1 VKHVIRGAVL
11 IVGAVVVSVIGWPGV
26 AYADNCGSLTDCYFT
41 ARSAL
46 AALVG
51 LSVLFGVLLSVMLD
65 FIPGVGTAKGI
76 AEAISGEDLITG
88 QELEWWE
95 RVLGVLPLLGGL
107 VAAIAAVSKM
117 ANAADAASD
126 IARGADRAADTA
138 DAASDAARGADR
150 AGEAA
155 DTAGDTSRAADNAE
169 DVWAKQEN
177 VRGREIQDSLAQT
190 DYQGYIETDTLDGF
204 QRSKNF
210 PLVDFVSPDGTHA
223 VSVKTYNP
231 FAKSYAAGDTIYD
244 IVAHADE
251 LADFAPSTSTRV
263 TLDVRV
269 PPNTPQQ
276 VIDDLIETVRSQ
288 VDNPRFEIVVRTY
301 P

>member
-1 VKHVIRGAVL
+1 VKRLVRGAVL
-11 IVGAVVVSVIGWPGV
+11 VAGAVAVGVIGWPGI

-46 AALVG
+46 VG
-51 LSVLFGVLLSVMLD
+51 LSVLFGVLLSIMLD
-65 FIPGVGTAKGI
+65 FLPGIGTAKGI
-76 AEAISGEDLITG
+76 AEAVSGEDLVTG

-95 RVLGVLPLLGGL
+95 RMLGLLPLLGGL
-107 VAAIAAVSKM
+107 VGAIAAISKL
-117 ANAADAASD
+117 ADAADAASD
-126 IARGADRAADTA
+126 LT
-138 DAASDAARGADR
+138 RGADR
-150 AGEAA
+150 AGDAA

-190 DYQGYIETDTLDGF
+190 DYQNYIETDSLDGF
-204 QRSKNF
+204 QRSRNF
-210 PLVDFVSPDGTHA
+210 PLVDFVSPDGAHS

-231 FAKSYAAGDTIYD
+231 YAKGYAAGDTIYD

-251 LADFAPSTSTRV
+251 LADFAPGTRV

-269 PPNTPQQ
+269 PPGTPQQ
-276 VIDDLIETVRSQ
+276 VIDDLIDTVRSQ
-288 VDNPRFEIVVRTY
+288 VDNPRFDIVVRTY

>member
-1 VKHVIRGAVL
+1 VKRLVRGAFLVA
-11 IVGAVVVSVIGWPGV
+11 GAVAVGVIGWPGI

-51 LSVLFGVLLSVMLD
+51 LSVLFGVLLSIMLD
-65 FIPGVGTAKGI
+65 FLPGIGTAKGI
-76 AEAISGEDLITG
+76 AEAVTGEDLVTG

-95 RVLGVLPLLGGL
+95 RALGVLPLLGGL
-107 VAAIAAVSKM
+107 VGAIAAISKL
-117 ANAADAASD
+117 ADAADAASD
-126 IARGADRAADTA
+126 VARGADRAG
-138 DAASDAARGADR
+138 DAADAARGADR
-150 AGEAA
+150 AGDAA
-155 DTAGDTSRAADNAE
+155 DTAGDTSRGADQAD

-190 DYQGYIETDTLDGF
+190 DYQGYIETDSLDGF
-204 QRSKNF
+204 QRSRNF
-210 PLVDFVSPDGTHA
+210 PLVDFVSPDGAHS

-231 FAKSYAAGDTIYD
+231 FSKGYAAGDTIYD

-251 LADFAPSTSTRV
+251 LADFAPGNRV

-269 PPNTPQQ
+269 PPGTPQQ
-276 VIDDLIETVRSQ
+276 VIDDLIDTVRSQ

>member
-1 VKHVIRGAVL
+1 VKRLLRGAILVA
-11 IVGAVVVSVIGWPGV
+11 GAVAAVVIGWPGI

-51 LSVLFGVLLSVMLD
+51 LSVLFGVLLSIMLD
-65 FIPGVGTAKGI
+65 FLPGIGTAKGVV
-76 AEAISGEDLITG
+76 EAVTGEDLVTG

-95 RVLGVLPLLGGL
+95 RMLGVLPLLGGL
-107 VAAIAAVSKM
+107 VGAIAAISKL
-117 ANAADAASD
+117 ADAADAASD
-126 IARGADRAADTA
+126 IARGADRVGDAT

-150 AGEAA
+150 AGDASDAA
-155 DTAGDTSRAADNAE
+155 RGADRAE

-177 VRGREIQDSLAQT
+177 VRGREIQDSLARS
-190 DYQGYIETDTLDGF
+190 DYQDYIETDSLDGF
-204 QRSKNF
+204 QRSRNF
-210 PLVDFVSPDGTHA
+210 PLVDFVSADGAHS

-231 FAKSYAAGDTIYD
+231 FAKVYAAGDTIYD

-251 LADFAPSTSTRV
+251 LADFAPGSRV

-269 PPNTPQQ
+269 PPGTPQQ
-276 VIDDLIETVRSQ
+276 VIDDLIDTVRSQ
-288 VDNPRFEIVVRTY
+288 VDNPRFDIVVKTY

>member
-1 VKHVIRGAVL
+1 VKRLVRGAVL
-11 IVGAVVVSVIGWPGV
+11 VAGAVAVGVIGWPGI

-51 LSVLFGVLLSVMLD
+51 LSVLFGVLLSIMLD
-65 FIPGVGTAKGI
+65 FLPGIGTAKGI
-76 AEAISGEDLITG
+76 AEAVSGEDLVTG

-95 RVLGVLPLLGGL
+95 RMLGLLPLLGGL
-107 VAAIAAVSKM
+107 VGAIAAISKL
-117 ANAADAASD
+117 ADAADAASD
-126 IARGADRAADTA
+126 LARGADRAGDAA
-138 DAASDAARGADR
+138 DAAADAARGADR
-150 AGEAA
+150 AGDAA

-190 DYQGYIETDTLDGF
+190 DYQNYIETDSLDGF
-204 QRSKNF
+204 QRSRNF
-210 PLVDFVSPDGTHA
+210 PLVDFVSPDGAHS

-231 FAKSYAAGDTIYD
+231 YAKGYAAGDTIYD

-251 LADFAPSTSTRV
+251 LADFAPGTRV

-269 PPNTPQQ
+269 PPGTPQQ
-276 VIDDLIETVRSQ
+276 VIDDLIDTVRSQ
-288 VDNPRFEIVVRTY
+288 VDNPRFDIVVRTY

>member
-1 VKHVIRGAVL
+1 MKHIFRGAAL
-11 IVGAVVVSVIGWPGV
+11 TVGAVVVAVIGWPGI
-26 AYADNCGSLTDCYFT
+26 AHADNCGSLTDCYFT

-76 AEAISGEDLITG
+76 AEAVTGEDLITG

-107 VAAIAAVSKM
+107 VGAIAAISKM
-117 ANAADAASD
+117 ANAADAATD
-126 IARGADRAADTA
+126 IARGADRAAD
-138 DAASDAARGADR
+138 AADAARGADR

-177 VRGREIQDSLAQT
+177 VRGREIQDALAQS
-190 DYQGYIETDTLDGF
+190 DYQGYIETDSLDGF

-210 PLVDFVSPDGTHA
+210 PLVDFVSPDGAHS

-231 FAKSYAAGDTIYD
+231 FAKSYAGGDTIYD

-251 LADFAPSTSTRV
+251 LADFAPSGSTRV

-269 PPNTPQQ
+269 PPGTPQQ
-276 VIDDLIETVRSQ
+276 VIDDLIDTVRSQ

>member
-1 VKHVIRGAVL
+1 VRRLIRGAALVA
-11 IVGAVVVSVIGWPGV
+11 GAVAVGLIGWPGI
-26 AYADNCGSLTDCYFT
+26 AYADNCGSLSDCYFT

-51 LSVLFGVLLSVMLD
+51 LSVLFGVLLSIMLD
-65 FIPGVGTAKGI
+65 FLPGIGTAKGI
-76 AEAISGEDLITG
+76 VEAVTGEDLVTG

-95 RVLGVLPLLGGL
+95 RVLGVLPVLGGL
-107 VAAIAAVSKM
+107 VGAIAAVSKV

-126 IARGADRAADTA
+126 LARGADRAGDAA
-138 DAASDAARGADR
+138 DAASDAARGTDR
-150 AGEAA
+150 AS
-155 DTAGDTSRAADNAE
+155 DTARGAEGAEDAARAGRSE

-177 VRGREIQDSLAQT
+177 VRGREIQDNLAQT
-190 DYQGYIETDTLDGF
+190 DYDGYIETDSLDGF

-210 PLVDFVSPDGTHA
+210 PLVDFVSPDGTHS

-231 FAKSYAAGDTIYD
+231 FAKSYASGDTIYD

-251 LADFAPSTSTRV
+251 LADFAPGNRV

-269 PPNTPQQ
+269 PPGTPQQ
-276 VIDDLIETVRSQ
+276 VIDDLIDTVRSQ
-288 VDNPRFEIVVRTY
+288 VDNPRFEIVVNTY